1 VFLDHSVTP
10 GCGKAD
16 VCGMA
21 DFIPTQDADFM
32 QFALGFAS
40 GVSSSPWT
48 YGVSQGDA
56 QTISNAVKSYVEAL
70 GRATTPLTRT
80 PGMVNAKDTARNAAR
95 NLIRMYAN
103 QFRANMGIA
112 DQALIDIGLRRRP
125 TSLSKRTCPM
135 TSPALFF
142 QVSAAGGD
150 QLRFRDSLDILAKTN
165 RKPYGAERLE
175 LYVVYGHKPVGSS
188 SLPPRERIHL
198 GAFRKNPILVPHD
211 PLAEGKEPTYWAR
224 WAGHNDDVGPWSLPT
239 SLKIAREKAKEEQ
252 KKTSESGEGDQS
264 FKLAA

>member
-1 VFLDHSVTP
+1 VFLDQSVTP

-56 QTISNAVKSYVEAL
+56 QTISNAVKNYVEAL

-80 PGMVNAKDTARNAAR
+80 PGAVNAKDTARNAAR

-103 QFRANMGIA
+103 QFRANMGIT

-125 TSLSKRTCPM
+125 TSLSKRKCPM
-135 TSPALFF
+135 TSPLLNF
-142 QVSAAGGD
+142 QARTPGED
-150 QLRFRDSLDILAKTN
+150 QLSFCDTFDFATGTRK
-165 RKPYGAERLE
+165 KPYGAERLE
-175 LYVVYGHKPVGSS
+175 LYVAYGYQPEGSS
-188 SLPPRERIHL
+188 NQPPRDRIHL

-211 PLAEGKEPTYWAR
+211 PQADGKEPTYWAR
-224 WAGHNDDVGPWSLPT
+224 WAGHNDDVGPWSLPCSM
-239 SLKIAREKAKEEQ
+239 SLERKKASEEQ
-252 KKTSESGEGDQS
+252 EKTSESGEGDQS
-264 FKLAA
+264 YKKAA